1 MAICQPSLLDNAPN
15 YIPSWV
21 RCPKVYVYKHLLLKG
36 MISDRYFCKKSIF
49 QNQIFNLEFL
59 LLSWT
64 IKILTHQ
71 RSTKILFH
79 KICLF
84 FSKSSSC
91 LHKSIFIGMLFLE
104 SFSLLYTD
112 FSSSSLY
119 LIKYFY
125 TWSTASRFKIHTSF
139 ESWTKR
145 CYICIEKKREGFD
158 WYQHFFFWKCHF
170 YYYNSNFCDV
180 PKI

>member
-1 MAICQPSLLDNAPN
+1 
-15 YIPSWV
+15 
-21 RCPKVYVYKHLLLKG
+21 
-36 MISDRYFCKKSIF
+36 MISDRYFCKKYF
-49 QNQIFNLEFL
+49 QNQIFILEFL

-91 LHKSIFIGMLFLE
+91 LNKSIFIGMLFLE

-125 TWSTASRFKIHTSF
+125 TWSTTSRFKIHTSF
-139 ESWTKR
+139 ESWTNS
-145 CYICIEKKREGFD
+145 YFLHWNFD
-158 WYQHFFFWKCHF
+158 WKSFLWCFFSSETSEKIH
-170 YYYNSNFCDV
+170 NSTFQV
-180 PKI
+180 KISV